1 VRISCPITLL
11 DQTCKLKEIRKQD
24 TSLERERIFQQYK
37 YSGCLRRGEGMSANN
52 ASSRGRPPVSSLPC
66 SSPRPVHPSIAPPP
80 INHKLNQAT
89 SYHKWY
95 ARSLSPKHPLA
106 PLTSESS
113 RYNQRISLAMGPET
127 KKERRRRGNRNGE
140 TKNVIHH
147 NKSTQNEKAD
157 EVIPNLSYKAHSTLL
172 VQFTEETP
180 TWYDC
185 GRNTPGR
192 DETIASVTQQQK
204 QSGNTNKNT
213 RQIVSKYRE
222 LGDEIYSHEVALA
235 RKNGSAQSD
244 KDEKWVESTMKR
256 GTLKDRIAA
265 MSVVVGMDCIHK
277 LYALDMLLDLAG
289 CGVDTKHGE
298 MGSFP
303 NARVG
308 QMASEA
314 LSDLFTNTLLPKHR
328 KLLSL
333 EARPL
338 YLYEGKRTLSPRV
351 LLLWRYEE
359 MIKQRYTSF
368 LTRYL
373 GRTLSGEDEPSKK
386 NAIVTASFLLKDIPE
401 GEEIILPMIV
411 NKIGDPAR
419 KIASAAGHQLRLI
432 LEEHPA
438 MTSIV
443 AREVSL

>member
-1 VRISCPITLL
+1 
-11 DQTCKLKEIRKQD
+11 
-24 TSLERERIFQQYK
+24 
-37 YSGCLRRGEGMSANN
+37 
-52 ASSRGRPPVSSLPC
+52 
-66 SSPRPVHPSIAPPP
+66 
-80 INHKLNQAT
+80 
-89 SYHKWY
+89 
-95 ARSLSPKHPLA
+95 
-106 PLTSESS
+106 
-113 RYNQRISLAMGPET
+113 MGPQT
-127 KKERRRRGNRNGE
+127 KERRRRGNRNGDLKE
-140 TKNVIHH
+140 TNNGIQHERANDVM
-147 NKSTQNEKAD
+147 
-157 EVIPNLSYKAHSTLL
+157 PNLSYKAHSTLL

-192 DETIASVTQQQK
+192 DE
-204 QSGNTNKNT
+204 SGANKNT
-213 RQIVSKYRE
+213 RQIVSKYRA

-235 RKNGSAQSD
+235 RKTSAAHSD

-289 CGVDTKHGE
+289 CGVDTRRGE
-298 MGSFP
+298 LGSIP

-333 EARPL
+333 DARPL
-338 YLYEGKRTLSPRV
+338 SLYEGKRTLSPRV

-359 MIKQRYTSF
+359 MIKQRYASF
-368 LTRYL
+368 LARYL

-401 GEEIILPMIV
+401 GEEILLPMIV
-411 NKIGDPAR
+411 NKVGDPGR

-443 AREVSL
+443 AREVSLQAHSFIFIPSSTHH